1 MFRYRQILRKTGILG
16 VSRYMKR
23 NQSIPPNTQSVDGM
37 IGGSKHRRSRRRDFD
52 EPFIKRR
59 QVSPDEQKSGA
70 TSASHVQHDRSVK
83 LSRRDKRRLARS
95 SEGSVNAKKP
105 KRVWRWVKR
114 AFIILLILVLVGGG
128 YFAFKSYAKLR
139 GVFKGGGSSAVVCG
153 EVPADQLQ
161 AEGDGR
167 VNILLLGVGGDEHAE
182 GTNLSDSMMVMS
194 INPLNNT
201 VALLSLPRD
210 LWVPVDG
217 EYMKINAAYQQGM
230 FDYQAKN
237 KGTTTKDWP
246 VVQAGLR
253 TVDSVVSEAIGIPIN
268 FNVLIDF
275 RAFEE
280 AIDAV
285 GGIDI
290 TVPEKLVDYNVAWEN
305 GWSPV
310 IAEAGPQHMESDQAL
325 LYVRSRYGSA
335 RGDFDRAE
343 RQRAVIVA
351 LQKEVLSAGTL
362 ANPVKVSQLID
373 ALGDNI
379 RTDIGGEERT
389 CLINTA
395 RKVDSST
402 IDSVDLYDHV
412 EGDTVRGQSVQ
423 VPKAGIYDYSEV
435 QAFVRTTLRDSYIAK
450 ENAEITVL
458 NGTNTVGLAE
468 KVANELKSYG
478 YNVKKVGDAPT
489 KTYTTTQIVDASSEG
504 KPTYTLHY
512 LERRLGGEQTTTLP
526 NGISAGTAKIVIL
539 VGNDASSN

>member
-1 MFRYRQILRKTGILG
+1 
-16 VSRYMKR
+16 
-23 NQSIPPNTQSVDGM
+23 M
-37 IGGSKHRRSRRRDFD
+37 IGGSKSRRGRRRDFD

-59 QVSPDEQKSGA
+59 QITPEQQVSAQEVIHSSREPNA
-70 TSASHVQHDRSVK
+70 K
-83 LSRRDKRRLARS
+83 LSRRDKRRRRMVEDTAL
-95 SEGSVNAKKP
+95 KP
-105 KRVWRWVKR
+105 KRTKRTWRWVKR
-114 AFIILLILVLVGGG
+114 IFIILLIVVLVGGG

-153 EVPADQLQ
+153 EVAADQLQ

-167 VNILLLGVGGDEHAE
+167 VNILLLGVGGDQHVE

-246 VVQAGLR
+246 VVQAGLK

-268 FNVLIDF
+268 FNVLVDF
-275 RAFEE
+275 KAFEE
-280 AIDAV
+280 AVDAV

-325 LYVRSRYGSA
+325 LYVRSRHGSA

-395 RKVDSST
+395 RKVDST
-402 IDSVDLYDHV
+402 KIASVDLYEYV

-423 VPKAGIYDYSEV
+423 VPKAGTYDYSEV
-435 QAFVRTTLRDSYIAK
+435 QAFVRTKLRDSYLAK

-458 NGTNTVGLAE
+458 NGTNTAGLAE
-468 KVANELKSYG
+468 KVAKELKSYG
-478 YNVKKVGDAPT
+478 YNVKKIGDAPT
-489 KTYTTTQIVDASSEG
+489 KTYSTTQVIDVSTG
-504 KPTYTLHY
+504 NKPEYTLHY
-512 LERRLGGEQTTTLP
+512 LNRRVGGEQMTTLP
-526 NGISAGTAKIVIL
+526 EGISAGSAKIVIL